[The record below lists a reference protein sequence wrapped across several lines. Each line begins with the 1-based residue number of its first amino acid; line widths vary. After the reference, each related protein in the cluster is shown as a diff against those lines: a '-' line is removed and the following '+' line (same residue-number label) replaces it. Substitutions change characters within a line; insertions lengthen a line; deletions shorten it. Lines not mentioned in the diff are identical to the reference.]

1 MNVAFFKN
9 WTNQARK
16 GILELAILN
25 DILNRRMYGYEIE
38 RKFRKSFGLLI
49 SEGTIYNI
57 LRRFKRNGLVE
68 ITQTKSPDGPKR
80 KYYKLTDTGRETLAQ
95 MNIIWQS
102 IRRQADSIEKGK

>member
-16 GILELAILN
+16 GFVELSILN
-25 DILNRRMYGYEIE
+25 DIHNRRMYGYEIE
-38 RKFRKSFGLLI
+38 RKFRKSFGLLL

-80 KYYKLTDTGRETLAQ
+80 KYYCLTDSGRETLSQ

-102 IRRQADSIEKGK
+102 IRRQADSIEHGK

>member
-16 GILELAILN
+16 GILELSILN
-25 DILNRRMYGYEIE
+25 DIRNRRMYGYEIE
-38 RKFRKSFGLLI
+38 RKFRRSFGLLI

-57 LRRFKRNGLVE
+57 LRRFKQHGLVQ
-68 ITQTKSPDGPKR
+68 ITQAKSPDGPKR
-80 KYYKLTDTGRETLAQ
+80 KFYQLTDTGRETLAQ

-102 IRRQADSIEKGK
+102 IRRQADSIERGK

>member
-16 GILELAILN
+16 GILELSILN
-25 DILNRRMYGYEIE
+25 DIRNRRMYGYEIE

-57 LRRFKRNGLVE
+57 LRRFKRHGLVQ
-68 ITQTKSPDGPKR
+68 ITLARSPDGPKR
-80 KYYKLTDTGRETLAQ
+80 KFYRLTETGRETLAQ
-95 MNIIWQS
+95 MNLIWQS
-102 IRRQADSIEKGK
+102 VRRQADSIERGK